1 MDTPMGAS
9 GTEGVGESVARFLQH
24 FGEVMGNVILALL
37 YFLLLGPVAILYRL
51 ASDPLRTRRPSG
63 SAFLPWRKENETIA
77 EAYRQG

>member
-1 MDTPMGAS
+1 MES
-9 GTEGVGESVARFLQH
+9 SVLNRVGESIARFLQH

-37 YFLLLGPVAILYRL
+37 YFFLVGPVAILYRL

-77 EAYRQG
+77 EAHRQG

>member
-1 MDTPMGAS
+1 MES
-9 GTEGVGESVARFLQH
+9 SVLKRVGESIARFLQH

-37 YFLLLGPVAILYRL
+37 YFFLLGPVAILYRL

-77 EAYRQG
+77 EAHRQG